1 MRKKQ
6 LLIPSLVLSLLAL
19 VLAACGSQTA
29 VPDTSNVDLSAETTA
44 VPVEGGSYTDVSV
57 AGLALM
63 LENKDFPLINVH
75 IPYAGDIPDTNANI
89 PYDQIAQNLDQLPA
103 DKDAQIV
110 LYCRSGSMSGIAA
123 RELVKLG
130 YTNVWNLDGGMNA
143 WQAARYELVN
153 NQSQP

>member
-1 MRKKQ
+1 MKRSK
-6 LLIPSLVLSLLAL
+6 LIIAGLVLALFVL
-19 VLAACGSQTA
+19 VLAACGGETA
-29 VPDTSNVDLSAETTA
+29 VSNTSAVDLNNETQV
-44 VPVEGGSYTDVSV
+44 VPVEGGSYTDVSA
-57 AGLALM
+57 AGLAFM

-75 IPYAGDIPDTNANI
+75 IPYAGDIPDTDASI

-110 LYCRSGSMSGIAA
+110 LYCRSGSMSGTAA

-143 WQAARYELVN
+143 WQAANYELVN
-153 NQSQP
+153 SQ